1 MCKTKYSIKSSLII
15 IEKEIVNKRSLWS
28 PCILFICRKFQTFN
42 VIHVERILAILVTL
56 CWIAK
61 NIAY

>member
-1 MCKTKYSIKSSLII
+1 MCKTKCSIKSSLII

-56 CWIAK
+56 YWIAK